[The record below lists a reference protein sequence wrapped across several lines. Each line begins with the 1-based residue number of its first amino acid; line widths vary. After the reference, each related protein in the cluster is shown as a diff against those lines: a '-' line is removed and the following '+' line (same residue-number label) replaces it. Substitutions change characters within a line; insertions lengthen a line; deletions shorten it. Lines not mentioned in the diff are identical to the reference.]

1 MISLDALQTG
11 TEAYRQGE
19 RLFRRGS
26 ISLSSRREDALCYD
40 VGASPAQTVCLLKTG
55 EATCTCGRPSG
66 PCGHVI
72 AALLMSESDGQL
84 RRFRQ
89 QSELEPVSYTHL
101 DVYKRQPLYLDNCI

>member
-55 EATCTCGRPSG
+55 EKLG
-66 PCGHVI
+66 I
-72 AALLMSESDGQL
+72 IE
-84 RRFRQ
+84 
-89 QSELEPVSYTHL
+89 
-101 DVYKRQPLYLDNCI
+101 